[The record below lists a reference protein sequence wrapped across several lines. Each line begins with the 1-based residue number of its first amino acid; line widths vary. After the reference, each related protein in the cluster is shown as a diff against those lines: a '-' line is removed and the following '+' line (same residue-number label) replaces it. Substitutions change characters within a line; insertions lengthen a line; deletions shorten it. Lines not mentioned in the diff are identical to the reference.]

1 MTTVHTGGVTTTA
14 ETNYC
19 GPLTNTLHSYNKQT
33 NKQTEM
39 LICSYNRD

>member
-19 GPLTNTLHSYNKQT
+19 GPLTNILHSYNKQR
-33 NKQTEM
+33 NRNVDIHLQQT
-39 LICSYNRD
+39 LIC